1 MEVHPIRFSAR
12 ALEGLAEFSHIEV
25 LFVFHQV
32 EPASGARSHSLELE
46 LRGLAA
52 SLTAAAA
59 LIRCERQ
66 KDSHKRLAI
75 TRDGGAIMR
84 RAEGTGISR
93 RTCSPPRPG
102 QNRGGSSAVF
112 QSRYRIVRR
121 RTSWGG
127 NAGTR
132 SLSLGR
138 TPCAPLHRTAFPQ
151 RCQHAP
157 KLPRASHQ
165 DPAPSTCCVS
175 TRRHEDLPSVD
186 GVER

>member
-1 MEVHPIRFSAR
+1 
-12 ALEGLAEFSHIEV
+12 
-25 LFVFHQV
+25 
-32 EPASGARSHSLELE
+32 
-46 LRGLAA
+46 
-52 SLTAAAA
+52 
-59 LIRCERQ
+59 
-66 KDSHKRLAI
+66 
-75 TRDGGAIMR
+75 MR

-138 TPCAPLHRTAFPQ
+138 TPCAPLHRMAFPQ

-175 TRRHEDLPSVD
+175 TRRH
-186 GVER
+186 